1 MITPNVCQFRWTKSG
16 DNPFLAF
23 FGRIAVHFVRYSAK
37 IGVITDKGFAMKSA
51 DTRSPMAYRDDPKN
65 WVAGLEKGLA
75 IFDVFDAEHSRF
87 TATEIAKLCGLS
99 RTAARR
105 YLNTL
110 IGLGFFS
117 TDGKLYWLTPK
128 IMRLGSA
135 YLESSRLPRLVQ
147 PALQSLAASTQEISY
162 VSILDGHDVVYI
174 ARNGSNRSMNTGFV
188 LGARIPAHTTAAGQ
202 LLLALQG
209 DEAIDIWLASKP
221 LHTYTP
227 FTLTNPDQMRAHLQ
241 GLRRQD
247 WAVSEQQF
255 DLAYRGV
262 AVPLRDNRGQVL
274 AALNISMPMGNES
287 TEHAVGRVLPQMQE
301 TAQRLRQLL

>member
-1 MITPNVCQFRWTKSG
+1 MKVFY
-16 DNPFLAF
+16 D
-23 FGRIAVHFVRYSAK
+23 RISVHFVRYTVT
-37 IGVITDKGFAMKSA
+37 IGVITDKGLTMKSV
-51 DTRSPMAYRDDPKN
+51 DTRSPIAFRVDPKN

-75 IFDVFDAEHSRF
+75 IFDLFDAEHSRF
-87 TATEIAKLCGLS
+87 TATEISKLCGLS

-147 PALQSLAASTQEISY
+147 PALQSLAGSTQEISY
-162 VSILDGHDVVYI
+162 FSILDGHDVVYI

-209 DEAIDIWLASKP
+209 DEAIYAWLATKP

-227 FTLTNPDQMRAHLQ
+227 FTLTNPVQMRAHLQ
-241 GLRRQD
+241 GIRRRD

-287 TEHAVGRVLPQMQE
+287 TEHAVGRVLPEMQE
-301 TAQRLRQLL
+301 IAQRLRQVL